1 MKINPQ
7 DASSRAT
14 INSIP
19 IRSPIEEEKHV
30 RHATCCTCTWPSAA
44 WHPSHSYC
52 VDCGNKWGG
61 EEEGGE
67 EERRSVGPT
76 AKGRFPFCPDE
87 KTFVGVAAS
96 LMSFV
101 LVVSRIMFRQKK
113 FGFGCFPLFSR
124 FFWFFPRLIAFL
136 ALSLGINIYRFGNI
150 QFCQWTCFGC
160 FGRSL
165 LYRCGRSLSVI
176 AL

>member
-1 MKINPQ
+1 ML
-7 DASSRAT
+7 
-14 INSIP
+14 
-19 IRSPIEEEKHV
+19 HV
-30 RHATCCTCTWPSAA
+30 APARGLQRRGIHLILIVWTAEM
-44 WHPSHSYC
+44 
-52 VDCGNKWGG
+52 NG
-61 EEEGGE
+61 EVRRREAGE